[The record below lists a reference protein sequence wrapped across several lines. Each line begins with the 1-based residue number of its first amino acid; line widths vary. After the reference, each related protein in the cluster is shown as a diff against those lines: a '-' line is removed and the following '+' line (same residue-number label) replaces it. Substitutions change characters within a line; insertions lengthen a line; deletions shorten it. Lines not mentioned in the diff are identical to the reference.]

1 MTPVFPMLQ
10 ERGFIAQ
17 SSDDSLAGLL
27 ANNKVTLYAGFDP
40 TADSLHLGHLVP
52 IMGLAHFQRAGHRP
66 LVVVGG
72 ATGMVGDPSGR
83 SEERN
88 LLTREQVAANVLAV
102 RRQMERFLAFD
113 GPNAATILD
122 NFDWIGSFS
131 FLDWLRD
138 VGKHFTV
145 AVMLAKESVQRRLDG
160 GLSYT
165 EFSYMTLQ
173 AYDFLHLFTHH
184 GCALQVGGSDQWGN
198 ITAGIDLIRRT
209 RQGQAYGITFPLVTT
224 SSGEKFG
231 KTAGN
236 ALWLD
241 PRRTSPWDFY
251 QYLVRQDD
259 RDVTRFL
266 NLYTFLPSEEIMA
279 LQRAVREE
287 PHKRE
292 AQKRLAFEVT
302 ALVHGAA
309 TAKEMA
315 HAADVVYQSEIVG
328 ISDTTLAAVFAS
340 VPSTTIRRTELES
353 GIMLLDMLLR
363 TGIASSKGEG
373 RRLLQSGAIYV
384 NNVRQGSEVMLG
396 SHNLASPSFIVLRSG
411 KKNYHLVRVQ

>member
-1 MTPVFPMLQ
+1 MTPVFRTLQ

-17 SSDDSLAGLL
+17 LSDESLQELL
-27 ANNKVTLYAGFDP
+27 SKSRFTLYAGFDP

-52 IMGLAHFQRAGHRP
+52 IMALAHFQRAGHRAFM
-66 LVVVGG
+66 LVGG

-88 LLTREQVAANVLAV
+88 LLTREQIAANVVAV

-113 GPNAATILD
+113 GPNPATILD

-145 AVMLAKESVQRRLDG
+145 AAMLAKESVQRRLEG
-160 GLSYT
+160 GISYT

-173 AYDFLHLFTHH
+173 AYDFLHLFANH
-184 GCALQVGGSDQWGN
+184 GCTLQVGGSDQWGN
-198 ITAGIDLIRRT
+198 ITAGIDLIRRV

-241 PRRTSPWDFY
+241 PGRTSPWDFY

-259 RDVTRFL
+259 RDVIRLL
-266 NLYTFLPSEEIMA
+266 NLYTFLPSEVIGQME
-279 LQRAVREE
+279 RAVREE

-302 ALVHGAA
+302 ALVHGQE
-309 TAKEMA
+309 TAHEMA
-315 HAADVVYQSEIVG
+315 HAAEVVYQSEIRG
-328 ISDTTLAAVFAS
+328 ISDNTLAAVFAS
-340 VPSTTIRRTELES
+340 VPSTTITRSELES
-353 GIMLLDMLLR
+353 GIQLPDALVR
-363 TGIASSKGEG
+363 TGLASSKGEA

-384 NNVRQGSEVMLG
+384 NNLRQASDVTLG
-396 SHNLASPSFIVLRSG
+396 VSHLASTSFIVLRSG

>member
-1 MTPVFPMLQ
+1 
-10 ERGFIAQ
+10 
-17 SSDDSLAGLL
+17 
-27 ANNKVTLYAGFDP
+27 
-40 TADSLHLGHLVP
+40 
-52 IMGLAHFQRAGHRP
+52 
-66 LVVVGG
+66 
-72 ATGMVGDPSGR
+72 
-83 SEERN
+83 
-88 LLTREQVAANVLAV
+88 
-102 RRQMERFLAFD
+102 MERFLVFD
-113 GPNAATILD
+113 GPNAAAILD

-145 AVMLAKESVQRRLDG
+145 AAMLAKESVQRRLDS

-184 GCALQVGGSDQWGN
+184 GCTLQVGGSDQWGN

-209 RQGQAYGITFPLVTT
+209 RHGQAYGITFPLVTT

-259 RDVTRFL
+259 RDVIRFL
-266 NLYTFLPSEEIMA
+266 KLYTFLPLEAIAEM
-279 LQRAVREE
+279 QQAVQEE

-302 ALVHGAA
+302 ALVHGPV

-315 HAADVVYQSEIVG
+315 HAADVVYQSEIKG
-328 ISDTTLAAVFAS
+328 ISDTTLAAIFAS

-353 GIMLLDMLLR
+353 GMMLLDLLLR
-363 TGIASSKGEG
+363 TGIASSKGEA
-373 RRLLQSGAIYV
+373 RRLLQSGAVYV
-384 NNVRQGSEVMLG
+384 NNVRQGNEVMLG
-396 SHNLASPSFIVLRSG
+396 IPNLASPSFIVLRSG
-411 KKNYHLVRVQ
+411 KKNYHLIRVQ

>member
-1 MTPVFPMLQ
+1 MTPVFRTLQ

-17 SSDDSLAGLL
+17 LSDESLQELL
-27 ANNKVTLYAGFDP
+27 SKSRFTVYAGFDP

-52 IMGLAHFQRAGHRP
+52 IMALAHFQRAGHRP
-66 LVVVGG
+66 LMVVGG

-88 LLTREQVAANVLAV
+88 LLTREQIAANVLAV
-102 RRQMERFLAFD
+102 RRQMERFLAFN
-113 GPNAATILD
+113 GPNPATILD

-145 AVMLAKESVQRRLDG
+145 AAMLAKESVQRRLEG
-160 GLSYT
+160 GISYT

-173 AYDFLHLFTHH
+173 AYDFLHLFAHH
-184 GCALQVGGSDQWGN
+184 GCTLQVGGSDQWGN
-198 ITAGIDLIRRT
+198 ITAGIDLIRRV

-259 RDVTRFL
+259 RDVIRLL
-266 NLYTFLPSEEIMA
+266 NLYTFLPSEVMG
-279 LQRAVREE
+279 QMGRAVREE

-302 ALVHGAA
+302 ALVHGQE
-309 TAKEMA
+309 TANEMA
-315 HAADVVYQSEIVG
+315 HAAEVVYQSEIRG
-328 ISDTTLAAVFAS
+328 ISDNTLAAVFAS
-340 VPSTTIRRTELES
+340 VPSTTITRSELES
-353 GIMLLDMLLR
+353 GIQLPDALVR
-363 TGIASSKGEG
+363 TGLASSKGEA

-384 NNVRQGSEVMLG
+384 NNLRQGSDVTLG
-396 SHNLASPSFIVLRSG
+396 VSHLASTSFIVLRSG